1 MKKPLSN
8 SIRSEV
14 KKWSGAGLNRRHLD
28 FQSSALPTELPD
40 LNCITIKFPKE
51 ISIGRSKTMQPI
63 IEKKFESEST
73 QCFLANEFDRNTKVY
88 SINTVFSCLHLVG
101 NSVRV

>member
-1 MKKPLSN
+1 
-8 SIRSEV
+8 
-14 KKWSGAGLNRRHLD
+14 
-28 FQSSALPTELPD
+28 
-40 LNCITIKFPKE
+40 
-51 ISIGRSKTMQPI
+51 MQPI

-101 NSVRV
+101 NSVRVWHKMFRMWSGSILVSEVSA